1 MDNDFETFKSEADY
15 APIFAAR
22 LEQVRKEAKA
32 RGYECDEPYDMTDE
46 YLRWNVFVCPAG
58 KTMED
63 EDGIGVELAAPTS
76 EAFEGEEGG
85 VNFSLGLCHYGG
97 EIVGGM
103 APHNYTPACWV
114 STQDKEAIR
123 VRWDLFDAHFS
134 AGAVVDQIDRYYAK
148 KS

>member
-1 MDNDFETFKSEADY
+1 MSNETFSSEATY
-15 APIFAAR
+15 AALFTKR

-63 EDGIGVELAAPTS
+63 EDGIDVELCAHTS
-76 EAFEGEEGG
+76 EAYEGEKGG

-97 EIVGGM
+97 EIVGGY

-114 STQDKEAIR
+114 PIEDKEAIR
-123 VRWDLFDAHFS
+123 DRWNLFDAHFS
-134 AGAVVDQIDRYYAK
+134 AAAIVDQIDKYYAEN
-148 KS
+148 S